1 MNKDLVKYY
10 KDRAM
15 EYEKIYAKPERQED
29 LKEASA
35 LLQELFRGNAV
46 LEIACGTG
54 YWTEQIA
61 KTANSVIAT
70 DINDAVI
77 EISKQKDYG
86 NANVSFEVADI
97 YKLGAAKKNESL
109 FGGFIW
115 SHIPLQGLD
124 RFIDTVNNL
133 VTPGGL
139 VVMMDNMYVEG
150 SNHLITQTDEQG
162 NTYQMRKLEDGTT
175 HLVLKN
181 FPSETYLK
189 EKLKGKATDIKV
201 INLPYYW
208 ILTYKTLNNE

>member
-10 KDRAM
+10 KDRAK

-29 LKEASA
+29 LKQASA
-35 LLQELFRGNAV
+35 LLQELFKDKAV
-46 LEIACGTG
+46 LEITCGTG

-61 KTANSVIAT
+61 KTATSLIAT

-77 EISKQKDYG
+77 EIAKQKDYG

-97 YKLGAAKKNESL
+97 YKLDVTKKHESL

-115 SHIPLQGLD
+115 SHIPLQELD

-133 VTPGGL
+133 VTRGGL
-139 VVMMDNMYVEG
+139 VVMMDSMYVEG
-150 SNHLITQTDEQG
+150 SNLPVSQTDEHG
-162 NTYQMRKLEDGTT
+162 NTYQTRKLDDGTS

-181 FPSETYLK
+181 FPSESFLK
-189 EKLKGKATDIKV
+189 DKLKDKATDIKV